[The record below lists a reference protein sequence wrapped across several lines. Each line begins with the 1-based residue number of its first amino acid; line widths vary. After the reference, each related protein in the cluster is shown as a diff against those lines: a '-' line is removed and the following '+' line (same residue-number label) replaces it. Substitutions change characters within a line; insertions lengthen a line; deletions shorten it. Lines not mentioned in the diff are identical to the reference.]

1 MIYLLWYLFGN
12 ECNIAILFLTENL
25 NLMQLKSFRICISK
39 QWNKV
44 IKVSVSATPVLQK
57 LRYACISVSV
67 RIKKKKKTKLVCSP
81 AFISLLALIFS
92 VYISFFSGNLTLPNQ
107 SKCPLS
113 KGSPIGRKPGLHLFG
128 VFSSSD
134 VSSRMGICL
143 YMNQWAPREH
153 LLEAPSSN

>member
-67 RIKKKKKTKLVCSP
+67 RIKKKKNKVSMQPSFYLPSCP
-81 AFISLLALIFS
+81 HFS